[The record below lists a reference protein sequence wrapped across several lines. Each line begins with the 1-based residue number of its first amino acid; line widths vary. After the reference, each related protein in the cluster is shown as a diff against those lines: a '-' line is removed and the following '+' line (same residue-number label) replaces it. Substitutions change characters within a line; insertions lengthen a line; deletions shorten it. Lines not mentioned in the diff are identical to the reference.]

1 MSRKIYNEII
11 LQWNDKTQSFDTL
24 SEDSYIYECDV
35 YEAMGRKSCKQIM
48 KEFGDKVEWRT
59 VVVSV
64 CAFIAVEM
72 LLEVYIFQPGVRRIV
87 DEELEKRGYE

>member
-1 MSRKIYNEII
+1 
-11 LQWNDKTQSFDTL
+11 
-24 SEDSYIYECDV
+24 
-35 YEAMGRKSCKQIM
+35 M

-72 LLEVYIFQPGVRRIV
+72 LLEIYIFQPGVRRIV